1 MFLTKIL
8 QNVKLKIQHK
18 EITDIFGCNIF
29 SIKGKF
35 NGLRVQYGREMAKVN
50 KMKSGQSRDD
60 LCVSNWAHYQILTF
74 LQPEMKSS
82 NSKNTLKQS
91 NEDQDEIECTK
102 VKAYSA
108 SKKKSLAEKKIEL
121 LTKCTDAIKILPS
134 LNPKG

>member
-1 MFLTKIL
+1 MIAF
-8 QNVKLKIQHK
+8 IQFSE
-18 EITDIFGCNIF
+18 EITDIFRCNIS

-35 NGLRVQYGREMAKVN
+35 NGLKVQYGREMAKVN

-60 LCVSNWAHYQILTF
+60 LYVSNWAHYQILTF

-91 NEDQDEIECTK
+91 NDEIDCTK

-121 LTKCTDAIKILPS
+121 LTKCTDAIKILPL

>member
-60 LCVSNWAHYQILTF
+60 LYVSNWAHYQILTF

-91 NEDQDEIECTK
+91 NEDQDETECTK

>member
-60 LCVSNWAHYQILTF
+60 LYVSNWAHYQILTF

-121 LTKCTDAIKILPS
+121 LTK
-134 LNPKG
+134 